1 MEARTSPE
9 RGSRDW
15 RREQVGLQNELDSCL
30 ELLADREFEGP
41 AEITEVA
48 RRLRTVYCHEDFR
61 HRYSNI
67 VDVIE
72 DVQSFTGSEATDN
85 KLDEF
90 RNYIE
95 SVQARATC
103 MANNLRYILTY
114 DSQPDDGIEDH
125 DDIIWLRGNKSFEK
139 LYDHVALEAKR
150 EGYSGERVRTL
161 TDELNDAETEL
172 SNANTA
178 VQQAQKGLDDS
189 RKAVRKANKK
199 AKSLQRETIAI
210 LGVFS
215 AITLA
220 FNASVSFTASSI
232 SSANSCASSVFR
244 IAFVVAVVGFFLLN
258 ILYVAFAF
266 VYRIVEGEDDE
277 GAGSGWLGRF
287 VNKWVI
293 ILMEVISVG
302 LIVAFG
308 VLAVLI

>member
-1 MEARTSPE
+1 
-9 RGSRDW
+9 
-15 RREQVGLQNELDSCL
+15 
-30 ELLADREFEGP
+30 
-41 AEITEVA
+41 
-48 RRLRTVYCHEDFR
+48 
-61 HRYSNI
+61 
-67 VDVIE
+67 
-72 DVQSFTGSEATDN
+72 
-85 KLDEF
+85 
-90 RNYIE
+90 
-95 SVQARATC
+95 
-103 MANNLRYILTY
+103 MANNLRDILTY
-114 DSQPDDGIEDH
+114 DQQPGDGIEDP

-161 TDELNDAETEL
+161 TDELNDAETKL
-172 SNANTA
+172 SDANTA
-178 VQQAQKGLDDS
+178 VQEAQKGLDDS

-232 SSANSCASSVFR
+232 SSANSGASSVFR